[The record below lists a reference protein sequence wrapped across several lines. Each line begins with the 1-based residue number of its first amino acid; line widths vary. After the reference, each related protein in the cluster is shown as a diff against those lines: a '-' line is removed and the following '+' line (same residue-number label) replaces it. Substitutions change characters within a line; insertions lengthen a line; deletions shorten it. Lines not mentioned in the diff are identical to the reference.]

1 MSNEAIVTDKA
12 PAALGPYSAAV
23 KSGNVIHVSGQLPV
37 DPATGEFAGE
47 DIASQTRQSLTN
59 IQNILAAAGATMANV
74 AECTVLLDDINDFAG
89 MNEVY
94 GEFFSEPFPARAA
107 FEVAALPKAAKV
119 EIKAVAYLEGASRCI
134 SERLAPSRLRAAAAL
149 FRAARLSAHF
159 LPAKR
164 ALSDGFA
171 RRRARLCLYLHAL
184 SRAASRDH
192 VERSAPPR
200 RAPSPP
206 PKTAPR
212 LA

>member
-1 MSNEAIVTDKA
+1 M
-12 PAALGPYSAAV
+12 
-23 KSGNVIHVSGQLPV
+23 IHVSGQLPV

-119 EIKAVAYLEGASRCI
+119 EIKAVAYL
-134 SERLAPSRLRAAAAL
+134 
-149 FRAARLSAHF
+149 
-159 LPAKR
+159 
-164 ALSDGFA
+164 
-171 RRRARLCLYLHAL
+171 
-184 SRAASRDH
+184 
-192 VERSAPPR
+192 
-200 RAPSPP
+200 
-206 PKTAPR
+206 
-212 LA
+212 

>member
-37 DPATGEFAGE
+37 DPATGVFAGE
-47 DIASQTRQSLTN
+47 AIASQTRLSLTN

-119 EIKAVAYLEGASRCI
+119 EIKAVAYL
-134 SERLAPSRLRAAAAL
+134 
-149 FRAARLSAHF
+149 
-159 LPAKR
+159 
-164 ALSDGFA
+164 
-171 RRRARLCLYLHAL
+171 
-184 SRAASRDH
+184 
-192 VERSAPPR
+192 
-200 RAPSPP
+200 
-206 PKTAPR
+206 
-212 LA
+212 

>member
-37 DPATGEFAGE
+37 DPATGEFAGD

-94 GEFFSEPFPARAA
+94 GEFFSEPYPARAA

-119 EIKAVAYLEGASRCI
+119 EIKAVAYL
-134 SERLAPSRLRAAAAL
+134 
-149 FRAARLSAHF
+149 
-159 LPAKR
+159 
-164 ALSDGFA
+164 
-171 RRRARLCLYLHAL
+171 
-184 SRAASRDH
+184 
-192 VERSAPPR
+192 
-200 RAPSPP
+200 
-206 PKTAPR
+206 
-212 LA
+212 